1 GGDKEARHD
10 VFATQVSAWQTQER
24 VGSAPIGLGSSFEVK
39 GHPVGEHL
47 RELAALRK
55 QWPVL
60 WRGATLPRDRNDGA
74 MAISRFDMAD
84 QREYVTIFNNSTESR
99 LLEFATS
106 TPSATFTA
114 VWGDVASTN
123 SDADGFVSVEVPP
136 LSAAILR
143 AEAKF
148 PLVKQ
153 PPVVFAAPDD
163 FSELWLLSAETSES
177 PQEVSFLID
186 DGTGWRRVAVD
197 DSYPYR
203 AFVDPDALPAGST
216 SRIVAVSRFADG
228 TLMRSDIAE
237 FTNTK

>member
-1 GGDKEARHD
+1 
-10 VFATQVSAWQTQER
+10 
-24 VGSAPIGLGSSFEVK
+24 
-39 GHPVGEHL
+39 
-47 RELAALRK
+47 
-55 QWPVL
+55 
-60 WRGATLPRDRNDGA
+60 
-74 MAISRFDMAD
+74 M
-84 QREYVTIFNNSTESR
+84 TIFNNSIESR

-114 VWGDVASTN
+114 VWGGVESTN

-143 AEAKF
+143 AEAQF
-148 PLVKQ
+148 PLAKQ
-153 PPVVFAAPDD
+153 PPVVFVAPDD

-228 TLMRSDIAE
+228 TLVSSGIAT